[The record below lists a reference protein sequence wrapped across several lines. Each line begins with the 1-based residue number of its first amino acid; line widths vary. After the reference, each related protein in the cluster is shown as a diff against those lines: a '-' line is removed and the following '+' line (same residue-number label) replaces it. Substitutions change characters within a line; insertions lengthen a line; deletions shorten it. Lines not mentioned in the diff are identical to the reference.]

1 MFVFLK
7 TSVNNKINHSLNE
20 QESSCLKRNYSIS
33 FDFNGEFSDMPES
46 KSPNFDLLTQR
57 QTDGHSLLSLEEKR
71 IRQLNS
77 GILL

>member
-46 KSPNFDLLTQR
+46 KSPNIFRREKDKAVKFGYTFIMES
-57 QTDGHSLLSLEEKR
+57 SLR
-71 IRQLNS
+71 V
-77 GILL
+77 